1 MKIAYL
7 FFYYAQK
14 AGTERIL
21 IDKMNLLADNGYD
34 VVALS
39 YEQKLYPFAFP
50 LSEKV
55 QRIDLNICFSSL
67 YRYNYFMRIIMA
79 IAMRFKLIK
88 KLFFFVA
95 NHHPDLIVCTAYASF
110 EIAALSIICSFFSI
124 PFIVESHSIYINSY
138 SADLLSLI
146 LHRQRLI
153 NRRQL
158 SRVSRVVS
166 LTEGDALEWKKV
178 VDNVEVIP
186 NMVGQNLDNKYSD
199 CSQKRIVFV
208 GRFAEQKGLPYL
220 LDIWKI
226 VHSQRPDWQL
236 HMYGDGPLKKWF
248 IKEINGLAIGIH
260 VHDPESDIM
269 KVYRDSSVLM
279 LTSVYEPF
287 GLVIPEAMGC
297 GIPVVSF
304 DCPYGP
310 RDIITDGVDGFL
322 IPPYDVQMF
331 ADRLCTLMDDEAL
344 RKKMGTNGT
353 VSIQRYSSDRILPLW
368 LNLFNQVA
376 KEKE

>member
-1 MKIAYL
+1 MKIVYL
-7 FFYYAQK
+7 FPHYAQK

-21 IDKMNLLADNGYD
+21 IDKMNLLADYGFEIT
-34 VVALS
+34 ALS
-39 YEQKLYPFAFP
+39 YEQGCHPFAFP
-50 LSEKV
+50 ISNKV
-55 QRIDLNICFSSL
+55 QRIDLNV
-67 YRYNYFMRIIMA
+67 
-79 IAMRFKLIK
+79 RFFPLFRCGLAKRLLMTIVLRQKLIK
-88 KLFFFVA
+88 RLNSFVA
-95 NHHPDLIVCTAYASF
+95 DMCPDLMICTTYATY
-110 EIAALSIICSFFSI
+110 EIKALSKVCLLHSV
-124 PFIVESHSIYINSY
+124 PFMVESHSTFLNSY
-138 SADLLSLI
+138 STDLLSLI
-146 LHRQRLI
+146 LHRQRLL

-158 SRVSRVVS
+158 SRVSRVIS

-178 VDNVEVIP
+178 INNVEVIP
-186 NMVGQNLDNKYSD
+186 NIVVQNLDNEFSD

-226 VHSQRPDWQL
+226 VHSQKPDWQL

-248 IKEINGLAIGIH
+248 VKEIDGLAIGIH